1 MAVVEVDKDQIMEL
15 FELKQNVKNTVL
27 AVMDNRLTAAHLATD
42 VFGLLELLDKI
53 EIEVVGEPL
62 VEEVPQPEQPA
73 QQPEAQPQ
81 EEQAPPPPQPE
92 QQPEQQQES
101 EPAEQPQPEQAQSE
115 QPQPEQE
122 QPEPQQNQS

>member
-1 MAVVEVDKDQIMEL
+1 MAVVEVDKDQMMEL

-27 AVMDNRLTAAHLATD
+27 AVMDNRLTAAHLSAD
-42 VFGLLELLDKI
+42 VFALLELLDKL
-53 EIEVVGEPL
+53 EVAVVGEPL

-81 EEQAPPPPQPE
+81 EEAPTPPQPE

-101 EPAEQPQPEQAQSE
+101 ASAEEAQPEQE
-115 QPQPEQE
+115 QPE